1 MDRPIRQFFR
11 YLKPYKAQMIGG
23 ISCILVSLSFGLLV
37 PYLVGRAVDDLQQEV
52 TWPKVIYY
60 PLVILA
66 VNAASGVFLF
76 LQRRLLINTSRHI
89 EFDMRQDFYASLV
102 DQPLEYFHQTRVG
115 DLMAR
120 ATNDLA
126 AIRQIVGPMILYS
139 FQAIFA
145 LCIVLPIL
153 LNLSVKLTLL
163 ILIPMPLVSLTV
175 KILGEQIHKRFEKI
189 QEFFSD
195 ITARA
200 QENLTGVRVVRAY
213 AQEDSEIE
221 QFQILNR
228 EYAKRNL
235 QLVKFAA
242 AMRPLLFF
250 FIGLGFVIIVAVGVP
265 MAVRGEIT
273 AGNFTSF
280 ILYLQRMIWYLIALG
295 YVVNLYQ
302 RGTASLKRF
311 NAILDEVPKIRDAKD
326 AREQPP
332 IKGEIEFR
340 DLNFSYFQSTTP
352 TSQSLGHPSLDKEG
366 SQKDLGSGIAD
377 RGSELNEI
385 QNPKSETPNHDGV
398 DAASA
403 DGVVSSD
410 TTGQVLKNIN
420 LRIEQGKTVA
430 FVGKTGSGK
439 STLVSLVPRL
449 LDAPADSV
457 LIDGRP
463 IREYPLEQLRRAIGF
478 VPQETF
484 LFSDTLA
491 ENIAMGVETGDAV
504 FSVGDAASV
513 KGDNSKAASKFQG
526 TFPASPLPVSASQT
540 PTPASHISI
549 EKAAEVAG
557 LANDIREFPEKYEQ
571 LVGERGITLSGGQK
585 QRTAIARAVMRDPRI
600 LILDDSL
607 SAVDTYTEEKI
618 LHNLR
623 DIRQERT
630 TLIVSHRVSTIRD
643 ADLIC
648 VLENG
653 RIIERGSHDELI
665 KLDGEYADLYERQ
678 LLEEELE
685 ATD

>member
-1 MDRPIRQFFR
+1 MEQLKKFSR
-11 YLKPYKAQMIGG
+11 YFKPYKWTIIAG
-23 ISCILVSLSFGLLV
+23 ILCILCSMAFGLFI
-37 PYLVGRAVDDLQQEV
+37 PYMVGKALDDLSLEI
-52 TWPKVIYY
+52 TREKIIYY
-60 PLVILA
+60 PLVILGISFG
-66 VNAASGVFLF
+66 SGIFLF

-89 EFDMRQDFYASLV
+89 EFDMRRDFYASLV
-102 DQPLEYFHQTRVG
+102 DQPLEYFQTNRVG

-139 FQAIFA
+139 FQAVFA
-145 LCIVLPIL
+145 LCISLPIM
-153 LNLSVKLTLL
+153 LNISVRLTLL
-163 ILIPMPLVSLTV
+163 LLIPMPLVTLTV
-175 KILGEQIHKRFEKI
+175 KFLGERIHKRFEKI
-189 QEFFSD
+189 QEYFSD
-195 ITARA
+195 ITART

-213 AQEDSEIE
+213 AQEDAEIE
-221 QFQILNR
+221 QFQVLNR
-228 EYAKRNL
+228 EYAAQNL
-235 QLVKFAA
+235 RLVKYAA

-273 AGNFTSF
+273 AGDFTAF

-311 NAILDEVPKIRDAKD
+311 NAILEAEPAIKD
-326 AREQPP
+326 ADGTHEQSE
-332 IKGEIEFR
+332 IRGKIEFR
-340 DLNFSYFQSTTP
+340 GLNFAYNNKP
-352 TSQSLGHPSLDKEG
+352 
-366 SQKDLGSGIAD
+366 
-377 RGSELNEI
+377 
-385 QNPKSETPNHDGV
+385 
-398 DAASA
+398 
-403 DGVVSSD
+403 
-410 TTGQVLKNIN
+410 VLEDIN
-420 LRIEQGKTVA
+420 LVIEQGKTIA

-439 STLVSLVPRL
+439 STLVSFIPRL
-449 LDAPADSV
+449 LDGSDGSV
-457 LIDGRP
+457 LVDDLP
-463 IREYPLEQLRRAIGF
+463 VREYPLAQLRKSVGF

-491 ENIAMGVETGDAV
+491 NNIAFGVENGKLKLENGESRTNENSQTGIE
-504 FSVGDAASV
+504 DAAR
-513 KGDNSKAASKFQG
+513 
-526 TFPASPLPVSASQT
+526 
-540 PTPASHISI
+540 I
-549 EKAAEVAG
+549 AG
-557 LANDIREFPEKYEQ
+557 LADDIEEFPGGYEQ

-607 SAVDTYTEEKI
+607 SAVDTYTEETI

-623 DIRQERT
+623 DVRTNRT

-648 VLENG
+648 VLHDG
-653 RIIERGSHDELI
+653 RIIERGTHDELI
-665 KLDGEYADLYERQ
+665 ALDGDYADLYERQ

>member
-1 MDRPIRQFFR
+1 MEELKKFGR
-11 YLKPYKAQMIGG
+11 YFKPYKWHV
-23 ISCILVSLSFGLLV
+23 ILGVLFILFSMAFGLLV
-37 PYLVGRAVDDLQQEV
+37 PYLVGRAIDFLQSSYASGEL
-52 TWPKVIYY
+52 TWQKVAFY
-60 PLVILA
+60 PLIILGA
-66 VNAASGVFLF
+66 NLVSGIFLF
-76 LQRRLLINTSRHI
+76 WQRRLLINVSRHI
-89 EFDMRQDFYASLV
+89 EYDMRRDFYDALV
-102 DQPLEYFHQTRVG
+102 NQPLEFFSHTRVG

-126 AIRQIVGPMILYS
+126 AVRQIVGPMILYS

-145 LCIVLPIL
+145 LCIALPVM
-153 LNLSVKLTLL
+153 LNISVKLTLL
-163 ILIPMPLVSLTV
+163 LLIPMPFVSLTV
-175 KILGEQIHKRFEKI
+175 KFLGARIHTRFEKI

-213 AQEDSEIE
+213 AQENAEIE
-221 QFQILNR
+221 KFQDLNR
-228 EYAKRNL
+228 EYARQNIS
-235 QLVKFAA
+235 LVKYAA

-273 AGNFTSF
+273 AGDFTAF

-311 NAILDEVPKIRDAKD
+311 NAILETEPTIKDEKG
-326 AREQPP
+326 AREMPA
-332 IKGEIEFR
+332 IKGKIEFR
-340 DLNFSYFQSTTP
+340 NLTFAYNGKP
-352 TSQSLGHPSLDKEG
+352 
-366 SQKDLGSGIAD
+366 
-377 RGSELNEI
+377 
-385 QNPKSETPNHDGV
+385 
-398 DAASA
+398 
-403 DGVVSSD
+403 
-410 TTGQVLKNIN
+410 VLEDIN
-420 LRIEQGKTVA
+420 LKIETGKTVA

-449 LDAPADSV
+449 LDAPEGTV
-457 LIDGRP
+457 LIDDVP
-463 IREYPLEQLRRAIGF
+463 IRHFHLEQLRKSIGF

-491 ENIAMGVETGDAV
+491 ENIAFGIDSEPPAVADGLNSMDSSESRIANRKSQIPAISVE
-504 FSVGDAASV
+504 
-513 KGDNSKAASKFQG
+513 K
-526 TFPASPLPVSASQT
+526 SAD
-540 PTPASHISI
+540 I
-549 EKAAEVAG
+549 AG
-557 LANDIREFPEKYEQ
+557 LADDVKDFPYKYEQ

-623 DIRQERT
+623 DIRSDRT
-630 TLIVSHRVSTIRD
+630 TLIVSHRISTIRD
-643 ADLIC
+643 ADMIC
-648 VLENG
+648 VLDEG
-653 RIIERGSHDELI
+653 RIIERGTHEELI
-665 KLDGEYADLYERQ
+665 AFRGEYADLYERQ